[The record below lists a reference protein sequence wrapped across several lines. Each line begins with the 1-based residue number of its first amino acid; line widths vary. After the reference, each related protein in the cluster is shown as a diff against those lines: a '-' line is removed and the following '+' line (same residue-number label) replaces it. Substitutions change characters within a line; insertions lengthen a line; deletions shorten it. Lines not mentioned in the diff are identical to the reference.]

1 MKKIYII
8 VLLIVIPSS
17 IQAQIQ
23 SRTQNVNVKAEVKQ
37 DITAEVKQDITVR
50 DEAAIQK
57 QNSIENQAAGEAV
70 AALILKRNRNKY
82 EEAELM
88 YEVDPS
94 VENAFELASYAKK
107 LFNAGLREDRFG
119 PITKEHK
126 ILIVKFKGNYK
137 KYLKKN
143 K

>member
-23 SRTQNVNVKAEVKQ
+23 SRTQNVNVK
-37 DITAEVKQDITVR
+37 AEVKQDITVR